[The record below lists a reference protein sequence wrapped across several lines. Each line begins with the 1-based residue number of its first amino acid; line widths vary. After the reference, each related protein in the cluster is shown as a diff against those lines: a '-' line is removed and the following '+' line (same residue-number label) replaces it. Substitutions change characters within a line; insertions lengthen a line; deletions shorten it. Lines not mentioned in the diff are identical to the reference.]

1 MAQLPQSFSAA
12 ELPQSDR
19 NYDPIPEGWYD
30 VEIKGAEL
38 RTTKA
43 GTGQYIA
50 VRYDVTGP
58 THAGRVIYGNLNVSN
73 PNPKAEEIGRQQLG
87 ELMRA
92 IGLGVVQ
99 DTDQLVGGRLSI
111 KVSIRKSEQYGD
123 SNDVK
128 GFKAVVGGAAPAV
141 AAPSVSAPQ
150 AAAPQPAAAPAPAA
164 GSAPPWAQR
173 A

>member
-19 NYDPIPEGWYD
+19 SYDPIPEGWYD

-87 ELMRA
+87 ELMRS

-99 DTDQLVGGRLSI
+99 DTDQLIGGRLSI

-128 GFKAVVGGAAPAV
+128 GFKALAGGAAPA
-141 AAPSVSAPQ
+141 APSAP
-150 AAAPQPAAAPAPAA
+150 APQPAAAPAPAA
-164 GSAPPWAQR
+164 ASAPPWAQR

>member
-1 MAQLPQSFSAA
+1 MAQLPQAFSAA

-43 GTGQYIA
+43 GNGQYIA

-58 THAGRVIYGNLNVSN
+58 THAGRVVYGNLNVSN
-73 PNPKAEEIGRQQLG
+73 PNPKAEEIGRQQMG
-87 ELMRA
+87 ELMRS
-92 IGLGVVQ
+92 IGLPVLQ

-128 GFKAVVGGAAPAV
+128 GFKALVGGAAPAV
-141 AAPSVSAPQ
+141 AAPSAP
-150 AAAPQPAAAPAPAA
+150 APQPAAAPA

>member
-1 MAQLPQSFSAA
+1 MAQLPQAFSAA

-58 THAGRVIYGNLNVSN
+58 THGGRVIYGNLNVSN
-73 PNPKAEEIGRQQLG
+73 PNPKAEEIGRQQMG
-87 ELMRA
+87 ELMRS
-92 IGLGVVQ
+92 IGLPVLQ

-128 GFKAVVGGAAPAV
+128 GFKALAGGAAPS
-141 AAPSVSAPQ
+141 APAPQ

-164 GSAPPWAQR
+164 ATAPPWAQR

>member
-43 GTGQYIA
+43 GNGQYIA

-58 THAGRVIYGNLNVSN
+58 THAGRVVYGNLNVSN
-73 PNPKAEEIGRQQLG
+73 PNPKAEEIGRQQMG
-87 ELMRA
+87 ELMRS
-92 IGLGVVQ
+92 IGLPVLQ

-128 GFKAVVGGAAPAV
+128 GFKALVGGAAPAV
-141 AAPSVSAPQ
+141 AAPSAP
-150 AAAPQPAAAPAPAA
+150 APQPAAAPA

>member
-1 MAQLPQSFSAA
+1 MAQLPQAFSAA

-58 THAGRVIYGNLNVSN
+58 THGGRVIYGNLNVSN

-99 DTDQLVGGRLSI
+99 DTDQLIGGRLSI

-128 GFKAVVGGAAPAV
+128 GFKALAGGAAPA
-141 AAPSVSAPQ
+141 APSAP
-150 AAAPQPAAAPAPAA
+150 APQPAAAPAPAA
-164 GSAPPWAQR
+164 ATAPPWAQR

>member
-1 MAQLPQSFSAA
+1 MAQLPQAFSAA

-43 GTGQYIA
+43 GNGQYIA

-58 THAGRVIYGNLNVSN
+58 THAGRVVYGNLNVSN
-73 PNPKAEEIGRQQLG
+73 PNPKAEEIGRQQMG
-87 ELMRA
+87 ELMRS
-92 IGLGVVQ
+92 IGLPVLQ

-128 GFKAVVGGAAPAV
+128 GFKALAGGAAPAV
-141 AAPSVSAPQ
+141 AAPSAP
-150 AAAPQPAAAPAPAA
+150 APQPAAAPA

>member
-58 THAGRVIYGNLNVSN
+58 SHGGRVVYGNLNVSN
-73 PNPKAEEIGRQQLG
+73 PNPKAEEIGRQQMG

-92 IGLGVVQ
+92 IGLPVLQ

-111 KVSIRKSEQYGD
+111 KVAIRKSE
-123 SNDVK
+123 
-128 GFKAVVGGAAPAV
+128 P
-141 AAPSVSAPQ
+141 
-150 AAAPQPAAAPAPAA
+150 AAPQPAA

>member
-19 NYDPIPEGWYD
+19 SYDPIPEGWYD

-43 GTGQYIA
+43 GNGQYIA

-58 THAGRVIYGNLNVSN
+58 THAGRVVYGNLNVSN
-73 PNPKAEEIGRQQLG
+73 PNPKAEEIGRQQMG
-87 ELMRA
+87 ELMRS
-92 IGLGVVQ
+92 IGLPVLQ

-128 GFKAVVGGAAPAV
+128 GFKALVGGAAPAV
-141 AAPSVSAPQ
+141 AAPSAP
-150 AAAPQPAAAPAPAA
+150 APQPAAAPAPAA